1 MVWCGVVWCVVR
13 LGLVWCGVWCGW
25 VWCVVQLGLVWCVV
39 WLGMVWCGV
48 SCGWVWC
55 VVQLGLV
62 WCVVWLGMVWCGV
75 WCGWV
80 WCGVV
85 CGAAGYGVVWLGMV
99 WCGVWC
105 GVVWQDLTRR
115 LFLPRCWWCLQKD
128 KQDPDGDI
136 IMRLEYGL
144 LNSSSLELIERVKQ
158 FANLVLALMM
168 LFARYNHWMVGDKFE
183 RLAPSL
189 VFFMLTCR
197 LIAEYQ
203 IHRKEKM
210 DKAAAAAKNHPP
222 QSPKGRTEE
231 QPPTPSLAAPHL
243 LSFPPPPP
251 PRPPPPPPPRPP
263 PPFLNMDGRRRM
275 FSVEVFDWGLWFSVF
290 IFICVCVC
298 VCATLPSLPRPNVC
312 L

>member
-1 MVWCGVVWCVVR
+1 
-13 LGLVWCGVWCGW
+13 
-25 VWCVVQLGLVWCVV
+25 
-39 WLGMVWCGV
+39 
-48 SCGWVWC
+48 
-55 VVQLGLV
+55 
-62 WCVVWLGMVWCGV
+62 
-75 WCGWV
+75 
-80 WCGVV
+80 
-85 CGAAGYGVVWLGMV
+85 MV

-203 IHRKEKM
+203 IHRKKM
-210 DKAAAAAKNHPP
+210 DKAAAAAKK
-222 QSPKGRTEE
+222 SPAAAAEGKDGGTAANSIAGGSTSTLVSSSSSSSSPSSSCSSQHGRSKE
-231 QPPTPSLAAPHL
+231 
-243 LSFPPPPP
+243 
-251 PRPPPPPPPRPP
+251 
-263 PPFLNMDGRRRM
+263 D
-275 FSVEVFDWGLWFSVF
+275 V
-290 IFICVCVC
+290 
-298 VCATLPSLPRPNVC
+298 
-312 L
+312 

>member
-1 MVWCGVVWCVVR
+1 MSG
-13 LGLVWCGVWCGW
+13 
-25 VWCVVQLGLVWCVV
+25 QDK
-39 WLGMVWCGV
+39 
-48 SCGWVWC
+48 
-55 VVQLGLV
+55 QEQT
-62 WCVVWLGMVWCGV
+62 
-75 WCGWV
+75 
-80 WCGVV
+80 
-85 CGAAGYGVVWLGMV
+85 AAGG
-99 WCGVWC
+99 
-105 GVVWQDLTRR
+105 RR
-115 LFLPRCWWCLQKD
+115 KD
-128 KQDPDGDI
+128 KQDLDGDI

>member
-1 MVWCGVVWCVVR
+1 M
-13 LGLVWCGVWCGW
+13 
-25 VWCVVQLGLVWCVV
+25 V
-39 WLGMVWCGV
+39 WLGMVCGV
-48 SCGWVWC
+48 CWGW
-55 VVQLGLV
+55 
-62 WCVVWLGMVWCGV
+62 VWCGV

-85 CGAAGYGVVWLGMV
+85 CGAAGYGVVCRAAGCGVWCSWV
-99 WCGVWC
+99 WCGVWCGWVWCGVWCGSVWCGVVCGVAGC

-189 VFFMLTCR
+189 PR
-197 LIAEYQ
+197 SY
-203 IHRKEKM
+203 
-210 DKAAAAAKNHPP
+210 PP
-222 QSPKGRTEE
+222 QPPKGRTEE

-243 LSFPPPPP
+243 LSSPPPPP
-251 PRPPPPPPPRPP
+251 PAPPLSTWTVEKGCLVWRCLIGVVSMRRPDSPTGHLYSKSKRAHAASLLALPNQPPKTPQKKKTTKAPHPRASAGDLLASDTLSPNTARTTPPPPPPGS
-263 PPFLNMDGRRRM
+263 LNLLMQQK
-275 FSVEVFDWGLWFSVF
+275 
-290 IFICVCVC
+290 
-298 VCATLPSLPRPNVC
+298 
-312 L
+312 

>member
-1 MVWCGVVWCVVR
+1 
-13 LGLVWCGVWCGW
+13 
-25 VWCVVQLGLVWCVV
+25 
-39 WLGMVWCGV
+39 
-48 SCGWVWC
+48 
-55 VVQLGLV
+55 
-62 WCVVWLGMVWCGV
+62 
-75 WCGWV
+75 
-80 WCGVV
+80 
-85 CGAAGYGVVWLGMV
+85 MV

-210 DKAAAAAKNHPP
+210 DKAVAVAKKSPAAAAEGKD
-222 QSPKGRTEE
+222 GGT
-231 QPPTPSLAAPHL
+231 AANSIAGGSTSTL
-243 LSFPPPPP
+243 VSSS
-251 PRPPPPPPPRPP
+251 
-263 PPFLNMDGRRRM
+263 
-275 FSVEVFDWGLWFSVF
+275 SVAS
-290 IFICVCVC
+290 
-298 VCATLPSLPRPNVC
+298 ASSSLPSSPSPSSFSSQHGRPKKDV
-312 L
+312 